1 MESAPCARR
10 LGARKRVSSVSDSE
24 SEPKAKG
31 PNTKGTTDGTIDA
44 ADARPTRSGR
54 ATLWGYARGLFFV
67 LGVAFVAF
75 LVKDAGPQRVL
86 DVMVAAGPWLP
97 AIMLLDVAFLLSDS
111 FAVYRI
117 LGDRARNIPRA
128 AWVRSA
134 ALAYAFMVLLP
145 AGRAAGEVAR
155 AAELAP
161 HVEKT
166 HATIAV
172 THLSAGYMFAN
183 AMMSALTALLAVR
196 YGGVR
201 TPLAMLAGLNAL
213 ATGGMGVLLVT
224 VSRSER
230 LKRWLLGRFPKL
242 ARGSF
247 SQWFERERSG
257 VPVATTLICLSARC
271 AQVLQYGLVLVAVGA
286 VVSVPRA
293 VLTMGIHLVSAT
305 VGDMV
310 PNQAGV
316 SEGVYSAFADWMGL
330 AHAPERALSVVLVV
344 RIAQLS
350 LALICLA
357 ASTLLGRTAREGART
372 GSGPEGALVK

>member
-1 MESAPCARR
+1 MSDDNLGGKRDDAQVAPR
-10 LGARKRVSSVSDSE
+10 
-24 SEPKAKG
+24 
-31 PNTKGTTDGTIDA
+31 
-44 ADARPTRSGR
+44 GR
-54 ATLWGYARGLFFV
+54 GNLWGYARALLFV
-67 LGVAFVAF
+67 LGVGFVAF
-75 LVKDAGPQRVL
+75 LVKDAGPERVL
-86 DVMVAAGPWLP
+86 DVILAAGPWLP
-97 AIMLLDVAFLLSDS
+97 VIMVLDVAFLLSDS
-111 FAVYRI
+111 LAVRVI
-117 LGDRARNIPRA
+117 LGERANNIPRS

-166 HATIAV
+166 HATLAV
-172 THLSAGYMFAN
+172 THLSAAYMFAN
-183 AMMSALTALLAVR
+183 AAMSALTAILAVHF
-196 YGGVR
+196 GGLR

-213 ATGGMGVLLVT
+213 ATGGFGVLLVA

-230 LKRWLLGRFPKL
+230 LKGWVRSRFPAFAK
-242 ARGSF
+242 GSF
-247 SQWFERERSG
+247 SQWFDAERSG
-257 VPVATTLICLSARC
+257 VPVTATLICLSARA

-286 VVSVPRA
+286 AVTVPRA

-316 SEGVYSAFADWMGL
+316 SEGVYSAFANWMGL

-350 LALICLA
+350 LALICLG
-357 ASTLLGRTAREGART
+357 ASALLGPKSKEPAGAT
-372 GSGPEGALVK
+372 L